1 MIDEDVMEQFERI
14 DKEQQEEMKPLLM
27 VDADVKAKNTP

>member
-1 MIDEDVMEQFERI
+1 MEQFERI
-14 DKEQQEEMKPLLM
+14 DKEQEEDMRPVLM